1 MDRHFLRKARVSFLS
16 VVGLLATIHTA
27 IAQGGSVDAYIV
39 ANTQPPDAFVSLR
52 THPPI
57 RMGSRITTMPNGTQ
71 LHVLKRQDDG
81 WWNVRVVQTGQE
93 GWALSG
99 QGSRSWIVANRPPT
113 GADRS
118 RNDARSKESVA
129 AALRSR
135 LGAKLILR
143 DGVMIGDYAL
153 QNWQDPVEDTGGQTL
168 LRYEAGTQQW
178 KLLDTDMGHEIATMV
193 SHGVPR
199 DIAVA
204 LTTEL
209 SRLESQ
215 RRPRPAR

>member
-52 THPPI
+52 THPSI

-99 QGSRSWIVANRPPT
+99 QGSRSCDCRQQA
-113 GADRS
+113 AHRS
-118 RNDARSKESVA
+118 RQVPERCEVEESVA